1 MLLFTAIPALGYL
14 MTAAV
19 VRLLKVDRQ
28 LMQLIQN
35 DLQQRRA
42 NYQELNDYQHS
53 KALNTQSQGEIP

>member
-28 LMQLIQN
+28 LMQQIQV

-42 NYQELNDYQHS
+42 NYQELNDYQHG